1 MWHSVN
7 DSAHFEH
14 ALCPHRNATFHAF
27 SRHIEQMCDSSSRS
41 ILYRS
46 SISWAASIDSSR
58 CRLISRPPANN
69 TLSSQHNSCPQ
80 WHTVQPCYQTR
91 NESSIYQVHVHCGQ
105 VRVHI
110 QIRDCTILT
119 QQYKIT
125 IRAATSTPSSILL
138 EYFYY
143 SGLIPLFTKYIMVKR
158 QLTVSINPST
168 TPWET
173 SQKTQTTVKP
183 FNLAALKVG
192 EFTWDDFRCLCIRL
206 VCYCIAAK
214 FGLKQGLN
222 FRMAESPSSAKRTL
236 VWVWTPVIQMWPLY
250 QRLTNWHGYVWYI
263 QSEQWCHCWMLTVM
277 ILKKTPTSIPAV
289 RVFNST
295 VHNYM

>member
-1 MWHSVN
+1 MLQSLHELAENCTNYTNACKIIRAVESNKVDDHHVKRLILLCIGLRHMWHSVS

-46 SISWAASIDSSR
+46 SISCAASIDSSR

-69 TLSSQHNSCPQ
+69 TLPSQHNSCPQ

-91 NESSIYQVHVHCGQ
+91 NECSIYQVHVHCGQ

-173 SQKTQTTVKP
+173 SQKNT
-183 FNLAALKVG
+183 N
-192 EFTWDDFRCLCIRL
+192 
-206 VCYCIAAK
+206 YCK
-214 FGLKQGLN
+214 
-222 FRMAESPSSAKRTL
+222 TL
-236 VWVWTPVIQMWPLY
+236 
-250 QRLTNWHGYVWYI
+250 
-263 QSEQWCHCWMLTVM
+263 
-277 ILKKTPTSIPAV
+277 
-289 RVFNST
+289 
-295 VHNYM
+295 